1 MKGLVHILWQIW
13 VLTAA
18 MAPSLLIGF
27 AAAGVLSL
35 LITPQM
41 VYRHLG
47 RPGLRQICK
56 AALFGVPLPLC
67 SCSVLPVAASLRR
80 YGAGRGSTVSFL
92 ASTPQTGVDSILVT
106 LRLLGPVFA
115 VVRCAAAFVSGII
128 CGCCVEL
135 LPPEGAAAP
144 DESAEGCRCACS
156 DSTEAQPAGQG
167 EERGD
172 RVGALRGVLRHAFVT
187 LPRDMGRSMVFGLIL
202 AGILTAF
209 LPEDYFA
216 GKLVGSE
223 WLSMLVML
231 AAGLTVYVCSS
242 GSVPVVLALIAA
254 GISPG
259 AGLVFLIA
267 GPATNTA
274 ALVTVT
280 RMLGV
285 RVTAVYLAAL
295 SLTALISGFALNR
308 FVTVADVSAAVH
320 CHDEPLS
327 WFSHACAAALL
338 ILFIPAFRRVKRA
351 E

>member
-1 MKGLVHILWQIW
+1 M
-13 VLTAA
+13 LTAA

-27 AAAGVLSL
+27 AVAGVLSL

-67 SCSVLPVAASLRR
+67 SCSVLPVAASLRS

-92 ASTPQTGVDSILVT
+92 ASTPQTGVDSIFVT
-106 LRLLGPVFA
+106 WRLLGPGFA
-115 VVRCAAAFVSGII
+115 LVRCAAAFVSGII

-135 LPPEGAAAP
+135 LPPESEAAP
-144 DESAEGCRCACS
+144 EAGAQGCRCACS
-156 DSTEAQPAGQG
+156 DSETAQRDERLGR
-167 EERGD
+167 RGD
-172 RVGALRGVLRHAFVT
+172 RAGGALRSILRHAFVT
-187 LPRDMGRSMVFGLIL
+187 LPRDMGRSMVLGLLL
-202 AGILTAF
+202 AGMLTAF

-216 GKLVGSE
+216 DKLIGSE

-242 GSVPVVLALIAA
+242 GSVPVVLSLIAA

-295 SLTALISGFALNR
+295 SATALLSGFALNR
-308 FVTVADVSAAVH
+308 FVAVADVAAVVR
-320 CHDEPLS
+320 CHPDDLS

-338 ILFIPAFRRVKRA
+338 ILFLPAFRRAKRA